1 MIFIERIDSYPFP
14 LLSIPMIKTLKLTII
29 FAILGLVIAVQGQEA
44 TPEATENALN
54 PLFVVEGDG
63 VALELYFGN
72 LQQGRAALLGL
83 RGEGIEAAQANVF
96 NRDVDFFQLPERE
109 GWWAVIAAEM
119 GQSMRQYD
127 LTVSIDMADTNS
139 PQVLL
144 ARFDVISGGFLT
156 QNVTLNFTPE
166 LSALLDE
173 EVEATELAQI
183 LELASPVT
191 ETPLWDAEGFGW
203 PVNGEI
209 TSPFGAVRVF
219 NGYFNTVHTGWDFQ
233 VGTGVPVL
241 ASAAGEVAFAGALP
255 IRGNYVLINHGQ
267 GIYTGY
273 AHMSVTYVTQGQTI
287 SREQILG
294 HVGTT
299 GRSSSA
305 HAHFETLVTG
315 IWVDPV
321 DFVRMNLP

>member
-1 MIFIERIDSYPFP
+1 MKPTIKLIILV
-14 LLSIPMIKTLKLTII
+14 LL
-29 FAILGLVIAVQGQEA
+29 LGLALFVQGQES
-44 TPEATENALN
+44 TPEATENPILN

-63 VALELYFGN
+63 ISLDVYFSSVK
-72 LQQGRAALLGL
+72 QGRAALIGL
-83 RGEGIEAAQANVF
+83 RGDSIEAAQANVF
-96 NRDVDFFQLPERE
+96 NRNYDFFQLPERE
-109 GWWAVIAAEM
+109 GWWAIIAAEM
-119 GQSMRQYD
+119 GQTMRRYD
-127 LTVSIDMADTNS
+127 LTVTVDIDGQNE

-144 ARFDVISGGFLT
+144 ARFDVVSGGFLT

-173 EVEATELAQI
+173 EVESAELAQI
-183 LELASPVT
+183 MELASLST
-191 ETPLWDAEGFGW
+191 EDALWDTEGFGW

-219 NGYFNTVHTGWDFQ
+219 NSYFNTVHTGWDFQ

-241 ASAAGEVAFAGALP
+241 ASAGGEVVFAGVLP
-255 IRGNYVLINHGQ
+255 IRGNYVLVNHGR

-273 AHMSVTYVTQGQTI
+273 AHLSVVYVTQGQSI
-287 SREQILG
+287 SREQVLG
-294 HVGTT
+294 LVGTT

-305 HAHFETLVTG
+305 HAHFEALVEA